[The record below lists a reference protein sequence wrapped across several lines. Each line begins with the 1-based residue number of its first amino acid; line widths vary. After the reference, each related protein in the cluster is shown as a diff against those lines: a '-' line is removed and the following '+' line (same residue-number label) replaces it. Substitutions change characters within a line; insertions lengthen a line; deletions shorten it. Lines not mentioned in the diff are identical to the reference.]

1 MPEPVVYLAMEMDD
15 IASFDFACGRACI
28 FTRRSPGKAT
38 PNEDAIALAPCGDH
52 AGALIVADGLGGL
65 PAGDAASGQVVNS
78 LVESVNNCRGNSDSM
93 RDAILN
99 GVEQANEKIVA
110 MNIGAATTVAVVEI
124 QPREARPYHVGDSMT
139 LITGQRG
146 KIKYLTVPHSPV
158 GYAVEAGLL
167 DADDAMYHDERHLLS
182 NAVGTAHMHVEVGP
196 RITLAAR
203 DTLLV
208 ASDGLFDNLMMDE
221 IVDTV
226 RKGPL
231 EIAATSLARRCHTR
245 MTLPETGQ
253 PHKPDDLSF
262 ILYRPG

>member
-1 MPEPVVYLAMEMDD
+1 MDD
-15 IASFDFACGRACI
+15 IASFGFACGTVCI
-28 FTRRSPGKAT
+28 FTRRSPGKET
-38 PNEDAIALAPCGDH
+38 PNEDALALAPCGDH

-65 PAGDAASGQVVNS
+65 PAGDTASGQVVNS
-78 LVESVNNCRGNSDSM
+78 LVESVKNCQGNPDSM
-93 RDAILN
+93 REAILN
-99 GVEQANEKIVA
+99 GVEQANENIVA
-110 MNIGAATTVAVVEI
+110 MNLGAATTVAVVEI
-124 QPREARPYHVGDSMT
+124 QPYEARPYHVGDSMT

-167 DADDAMYHDERHLLS
+167 NADDAMYHDERHLLS
-182 NAVGTAHMHVEVGP
+182 NAVGTPHMHVEVGP

-221 IVDTV
+221 IVDTI

-231 EIAATSLARRCHTR
+231 DIAATSLARRCHTR
-245 MTLPETGQ
+245 MTQSETGQ